1 MKLPRHSNLLL
12 FNRLMEILTSIN
24 HIKQTGLSPLNLE
37 LLHTESHTEMKKII
51 PQNIYIEQVFIISES
66 STK

>member
-1 MKLPRHSNLLL
+1 
-12 FNRLMEILTSIN
+12 MEILSSIN
-24 HIKQTGLSPLNLE
+24 HIKHTGLSPLNLE

-51 PQNIYIEQVFIISES
+51 PQNIFIEQVFIISES